1 MGIVTSCQKSKL
13 NKFREETNRQ
23 NERIEMLELALSK
36 TLFQLDQIRSEN
48 LDNFDIIRGS
58 LRKINKQI

>member
-13 NKFREETNRQ
+13 NKLREEINGQ
-23 NERIEMLELALSK
+23 NERIDMLELALSK

-48 LDNFDIIRGS
+48 LDNFDIIRGT